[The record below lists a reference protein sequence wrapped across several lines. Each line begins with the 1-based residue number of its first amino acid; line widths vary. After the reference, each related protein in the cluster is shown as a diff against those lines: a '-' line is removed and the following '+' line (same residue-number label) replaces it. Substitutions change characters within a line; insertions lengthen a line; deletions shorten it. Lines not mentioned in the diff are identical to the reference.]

1 MQQQAGRRARPPPLM
16 LHWRTL
22 PLPPS
27 VVTWIQSSQGKDLN
41 WWSLVKQQRCDGARV
56 WGCNRRNGYGD
67 GGKQAENPI
76 ISLRVRRTHTLGER
90 DKVYRIPISY
100 VTRVYARPTYGLRWM
115 GLKWLPLLISPF
127 LLEHE
132 TSD

>member
-41 WWSLVKQQRCDGARV
+41 WWSLVKQQRCDAMALGFGVAT
-56 WGCNRRNGYGD
+56 
-67 GGKQAENPI
+67 GGMAMAMVGSKP
-76 ISLRVRRTHTLGER
+76 
-90 DKVYRIPISY
+90 RIQ
-100 VTRVYARPTYGLRWM
+100 
-115 GLKWLPLLISPF
+115 
-127 LLEHE
+127 
-132 TSD
+132 